1 MKVTVIG
8 GGSTYT
14 PELIQGF
21 LQRVSTFPMR
31 ELCLMDVEPQRLEIV
46 GGFVQRIVDAWDNP
60 FKVVCTTDRPEAIK
74 GASYVVSQ
82 IRVGMMQA
90 RKEDEYLGARHGLVG
105 QETTGMGGMAKA
117 LRTIPVLLDVA
128 DDILSYAPDA
138 FLVNFTNPA
147 GLITEALQTYRPALK
162 SIGVCNVPITAKMTI
177 LDGLKA
183 LTGKT
188 YDPSKAQLDT
198 LGLNH
203 LSWHRGFSVDGE
215 DVWPDVYEAFL
226 KENEKEQEW
235 NESLLEALHLIPNYY
250 LHYYYNTKH
259 KLAEQKV
266 WPPSRAEEVMQ
277 VEEELLTLYQDPALD
292 SVPDALMKRGGAYYS
307 TMATQLLNAIEND
320 SGEIHVVNTRHL
332 GAVPGWPEDWV
343 VELPCVIDKEGA
355 HPIPTDALPTVCNGL
370 VAQVKSYEQLTALA
384 AVTGDKQILYQAML
398 AHPLGPEADQISV
411 VMEDILRTHRAY
423 LPQFHQRESL
433 S

>member
-21 LQRVSTFPMR
+21 LQRVDTFPLQ
-31 ELCLMDVEPQRLEIV
+31 ELCLMDVDPQRLEIV

-60 FKVVCTTDRPEAIK
+60 FKVVCTTNRPAAIK

-82 IRVGMMQA
+82 IRVGMMRA
-90 RKEDEYLGARHGLVG
+90 RKEDEYLGARYGLIG

-128 DDILSYAPDA
+128 DDMLKYAPEA

-147 GLITEALQTYRPALK
+147 GLITDALQTYRPAIK
-162 SIGVCNVPITAKMTI
+162 SIGVCNVPITAKMII
-177 LDGLKA
+177 LEGLKA
-183 LTGKT
+183 LTGKS
-188 YDPSKAQLDT
+188 YDPNTAILDT

-203 LSWHRGFSVDGE
+203 LSWHRGFSVDGV
-215 DVWPDVYEAFL
+215 DVWPQVYEAFL

-235 NESLLEALHLIPNYY
+235 DTSLLDALHLIPNYY
-250 LHYYYNTKH
+250 LHYYYNTNH
-259 KLAEQKV
+259 KLAEQKA
-266 WPPSRAEEVMQ
+266 WPPSRAEAVMQ
-277 VEEELLTLYQDPALD
+277 VEEELLTLYQEPALD
-292 SVPDALMKRGGAYYS
+292 TVPDALMKRGGAYYS
-307 TMATQLLNAIEND
+307 TMATQLLNAIENN

-332 GAVPGWPEDWV
+332 GAVPGWPDDWV
-343 VELPCVIDKEGA
+343 VELPCRIDRQGA
-355 HPIPTDALPTVCNGL
+355 HPIPTEALPMVCNGL

-384 AVTGDKQILYQAML
+384 AVSGDKQVLYQAML
-398 AHPLGPEADQISV
+398 AHPLGPYADQIPA
-411 VMEDILRTHRAY
+411 VMDDLLRTNRAY
-423 LPQFHQRESL
+423 LPQFFQR
-433 S
+433 